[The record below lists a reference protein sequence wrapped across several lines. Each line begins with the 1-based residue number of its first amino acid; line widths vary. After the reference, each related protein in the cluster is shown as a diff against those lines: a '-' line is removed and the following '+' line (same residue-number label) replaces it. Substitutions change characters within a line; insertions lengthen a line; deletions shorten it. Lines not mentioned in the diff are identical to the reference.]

1 MSEALK
7 DIALAVVI
15 FVIGLA
21 ALLQIQFGPGQALQ
35 NSQDAQITFKS
46 FPTAIS
52 ALLMLLSGL
61 FAATSALPLLR
72 SRSGSPGTGAPE
84 TAASRPSD
92 LPPPKFLLLRA
103 VALVGLLVAF
113 AMLIGRLPLFVLVSV
128 FLFAAFFIFG
138 QTRPLRMALIAIVG
152 GVLFHLL
159 FVVLLK
165 LPLN

>member
-1 MSEALK
+1 MSGALK

-52 ALLMLLSGL
+52 VLLMVLSGL
-61 FAATSALPLLR
+61 FAATSALSLMRLQA
-72 SRSGSPGTGAPE
+72 GFPE
-84 TAASRPSD
+84 SAGLKASEQPRPR
-92 LPPPKFLLLRA
+92 FLLLRA
-103 VALVGLLVAF
+103 VALVGLLVGF
-113 AMLIGRLPLFVLVSV
+113 AMLIGRLPLFVLVGV
-128 FLFAAFFIFG
+128 FLFAAFFVFG
-138 QTRPLRMALIAIVG
+138 QKRPLKMALIAIVG
-152 GVLFHLL
+152 GGLFHLL